1 MQDLIFTDFKVS
13 YDFAYLK
20 ERLRIKNGSGAED
33 KLRELLKIAEPI
45 SAPKAVVRVVKP
57 ELIDEDK
64 VKCGETIFRS
74 GLLNQQLG
82 GEDSLALAFVAT
94 CGRELDAWAQALTG
108 IMEQFMAE
116 EIMINCLRQGRD
128 QLEERIRESY
138 GFEVISDMNPGSLPT
153 HWPIYE
159 QKPLFEFLGEL
170 PGKIEVELLPSF
182 LMSPPKTVS
191 GIYFPTREKFHNCQL
206 CTKKNCPSRKAPY
219 QD

>member
-20 ERLRIKNGSGAED
+20 ERLRIKDGSGAGD

-64 VKCGETIFRS
+64 VKCGEIIFRS

-94 CGRELDAWAQALTG
+94 CGRELDKWAQTLMG
-108 IMEQFMAE
+108 LDQFMAE

-128 QLEERIRESY
+128 QLGERLCERYSI
-138 GFEVISDMNPGSLPT
+138 EVLSDMNPGSLPT

-170 PGKIEVELLPSF
+170 PGKIGVELLPSL
-182 LMSPPKTVS
+182 LMNPPKTVS
-191 GIYFPTREKFHNCQL
+191 GIYFPTREKFHSCQL
-206 CTKKNCPSRKAPY
+206 CTKKDCPSRKAPY